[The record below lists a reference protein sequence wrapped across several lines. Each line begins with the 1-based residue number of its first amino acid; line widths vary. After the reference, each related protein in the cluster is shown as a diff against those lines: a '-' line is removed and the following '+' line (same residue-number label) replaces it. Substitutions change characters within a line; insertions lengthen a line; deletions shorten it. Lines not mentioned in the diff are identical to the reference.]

1 MSATRG
7 SSRDLAL
14 GHQESPGVRSKACD
28 GCMRWGNG
36 RHRRLPGSSPAFC
49 TIARSSRVGAANAAS
64 NRNTRG
70 STDRGATWQQIG
82 IGPGTALGAYR
93 RCYGPRSQDTALIGA
108 PGVLWPWR
116 YRAARRARQVPTLAS
131 LCRWFRRIGPTCE
144 TCRSRGVSGWSINQ
158 VRTGPAVPSGMFAT
172 NTGAGRIATVYGR
185 STRIRCRLPG
195 GRRSAT
201 VRPMEQLSCGF
212 KKTKKR
218 VRSRSKTRV
227 SVDPAGVW

>member
-1 MSATRG
+1 M
-7 SSRDLAL
+7 
-14 GHQESPGVRSKACD
+14 RSKAGD
-28 GCMRWGNG
+28 GCTRWGNG
-36 RHRRLPGSSPAFC
+36 RHRRLPGSSLAFC
-49 TIARSSRVGAANAAS
+49 TIARSSRVAAANGAN

-70 STDRGATWQQIG
+70 STDFGATCQQIG
-82 IGPGTALGAYR
+82 IGPGTALGAYS

-116 YRAARRARQVPTLAS
+116 YRAARRVPQAPTLGS
-131 LCRWFRRIGPTCE
+131 PRRSSPRIGPTCE

-158 VRTGPAVPSGMFAT
+158 VRTGPAVPSGMSAT
-172 NTGAGRIATVYGR
+172 NTGAGRIATGCGR

-227 SVDPAGVW
+227 SVDPASVW